1 LSAVALTP
9 EVRAARSTYLTQ
21 CSQRHVRSYLHD
33 FYIASWK
40 SRRASAVSAVVSGAV
55 IVDQSAHRPA

>member
-1 LSAVALTP
+1 MFGPTF
-9 EVRAARSTYLTQ
+9 
-21 CSQRHVRSYLHD
+21 HD